1 VIAVSNEKVLELKS
15 LRSARKLKNKRKV
28 FFWWP
33 DSIFYDVHW
42 KKDPGSIPLELQN
55 LGYDTTLIVG
65 NFFLAQMRQIRTI
78 STRPKVTEEK
88 NFGFIERVVSML
100 LVLKMV
106 AKERPKAIIIE
117 HAEREVLWFSI
128 LLRILMPIH
137 RPSMILKLDVNPD
150 NIKKK
155 RRFRTIY
162 EILLYIRTI
171 LFDKTVCESEC
182 AYNEYLSMRVIA
194 RHKDRL
200 IIIPNG
206 FYTDSNESTIE
217 KIDKGK
223 IILSVGRVAPQK
235 GHDILISIFQK
246 VALKYPDWKLRIVGA
261 IEDKEYLALLLKK
274 IDELKLSK
282 AVIILTD
289 LSDKEIVKEYK
300 KASIFCLLSRWEGF
314 SISRVEAIHWGLP
327 LVISEAGCGK
337 EFKKV
342 GSFVCNIENQEC
354 ILNALSELMVN
365 DALRLKISEGQKNI
379 ALTWE
384 DVALKFSE
392 LVESL

>member
-1 VIAVSNEKVLELKS
+1 MIAVSNEKVLELKS

-155 RRFRTIY
+155 RRFRTI
-162 EILLYIRTI
+162 
-171 LFDKTVCESEC
+171 
-182 AYNEYLSMRVIA
+182 
-194 RHKDRL
+194 
-200 IIIPNG
+200 
-206 FYTDSNESTIE
+206 
-217 KIDKGK
+217 
-223 IILSVGRVAPQK
+223 
-235 GHDILISIFQK
+235 
-246 VALKYPDWKLRIVGA
+246 
-261 IEDKEYLALLLKK
+261 
-274 IDELKLSK
+274 
-282 AVIILTD
+282 
-289 LSDKEIVKEYK
+289 
-300 KASIFCLLSRWEGF
+300 
-314 SISRVEAIHWGLP
+314 
-327 LVISEAGCGK
+327 
-337 EFKKV
+337 
-342 GSFVCNIENQEC
+342 
-354 ILNALSELMVN
+354 
-365 DALRLKISEGQKNI
+365 
-379 ALTWE
+379 
-384 DVALKFSE
+384 
-392 LVESL
+392 